1 MHVSSRIVNLYQK
14 QYLFGLPKI
23 HIFLNLFWLASLGFY
38 LHFLRKTYLC
48 LHDSRS
54 FPYALLEISDECS
67 VSVFM
72 FKSQLLPLVF
82 WQDNGNHWS
91 FKTANGSS
99 ETAPRATWGIPR
111 NTPPWSL
118 NLEYLRMFA
127 ILFFM
132 SKTYFYYNC
141 KWFFKIWT
149 FCSSEDS
156 TFVLTS
162 LRMSLIYVMISA

>member
-38 LHFLRKTYLC
+38 LHFLRKPIVVSTIPDHSPMLSWKYLMNVAWVYLC
-48 LHDSRS
+48 SNLN
-54 FPYALLEISDECS
+54 F
-67 VSVFM
+67 
-72 FKSQLLPLVF
+72 LPLVF

-118 NLEYLRMFA
+118 HLEYLRMLA

-132 SKTYFYYNC
+132 SKTYFYLQLQMILQDLDLL
-141 KWFFKIWT
+141 F
-149 FCSSEDS
+149 
-156 TFVLTS
+156 
-162 LRMSLIYVMISA
+162 LRGFYICFDIF